1 MWPWPTIRP
10 SCPSRP
16 STTAIWSSR
25 PRRAGDAYVKDTDY
39 STYYDGE
46 FLVIEALADGK
57 AYSASQIN
65 VAYNKVKPASVDDTA
80 VAAGMESIELCM
92 TTLGIVPDL
101 ICAPGHSQSS
111 VVAAVMATKAGGING
126 MFQAKALID
135 IDSSSSGATSYT
147 VAITEKSGKNFV
159 DVDEIPC
166 WPMLKLGDYKFHMST
181 QLAGLMAQVDTDNG
195 GCPYESPSNKS
206 FQCDAMVLED
216 GTEVNLTL
224 AQANILNDNGMSI
237 NASMGGIAQHLA
249 KQRLKPQYLWAK
261 EIYRKIMRATPP
273 GRVIHQGIHKIKEA
287 IKASLLPCSM
297 FEDMGFTYLGP
308 VDGHDVAQLT
318 KTLRYASTLNE
329 PVVLHI
335 RTVKGKGFA
344 PAEANPDAFHGVSPF
359 DPETGKALKSGGEN
373 FSAVFGRTL
382 VRLAR
387 TDRRV
392 CAMTAAMVSGT
403 GLVPFSKAFPKRFFD
418 VGIAEGCAVSMAAG
432 MAKQG
437 AVPVFAVYSTFL
449 QRSYDMLLHD
459 VAIDRLHVVFAVDRA
474 SGGRRWRDPPRCF

>member
-1 MWPWPTIRP
+1 MANHGVNVSQQAT
-10 SCPSRP
+10 SV
-16 STTAIWSSR
+16 STPVVAERGVPFVVGAAPVQSAASPAAVGIPALCTSWAEAVEKLGYSDDWASYPLCEFAYSHFKLFGCQPVIFCNVLDAADMKEAVAASDVALADHKAKLPIEAIDDSNLVVKAAGG
-25 PRRAGDAYVKDTDY
+25 AGDAYVKDTDY

-135 IDSSSSGATSYT
+135 IDSSSSSATSYT
-147 VAITEKSGKNFV
+147 AAITEKSGKNFV

-224 AQANILNDNGMSI
+224 AQANILNDNGI
-237 NASMGGIAQHLA
+237 LTALNFMGGWCAWGNYTACYPSNTDVKDYFIPVSRMFGWVGNTLIRTFWS
-249 KQRLKPQYLWAK
+249 KLDKPMNRRLLDTIMDTANIWLNGLVGSGYLLGARAEMLESENPLTDLMAGIVK
-261 EIYRKIMRATPP
+261 IHIYMTPP
-273 GRVIHQGIHKIKEA
+273 
-287 IKASLLPCSM
+287 SP
-297 FEDMGFTYLGP
+297 
-308 VDGHDVAQLT
+308 AQEIDFILEYDT
-318 KTLRYASTLNE
+318 SYVTS
-329 PVVLHI
+329 
-335 RTVKGKGFA
+335 
-344 PAEANPDAFHGVSPF
+344 
-359 DPETGKALKSGGEN
+359 ALQ
-373 FSAVFGRTL
+373 A
-382 VRLAR
+382 
-387 TDRRV
+387 
-392 CAMTAAMVSGT
+392 
-403 GLVPFSKAFPKRFFD
+403 
-418 VGIAEGCAVSMAAG
+418 
-432 MAKQG
+432 
-437 AVPVFAVYSTFL
+437 
-449 QRSYDMLLHD
+449 
-459 VAIDRLHVVFAVDRA
+459 
-474 SGGRRWRDPPRCF
+474 